1 MNPDTYAVCEKL
13 IPATYVQQGRE
24 SRRVRENKIK
34 HLLEQRKWPEDGWDE
49 ETIEMLLRELSVM
62 DSNNFQ
68 GNCGVGER
76 EGRVA
81 SDAVRRRHYGLA
93 HGIGRSGDITAIQPK
108 AAGSSIL
115 SKVTNS
121 MALDVLRMTGVRSAA
136 SCFVVPMATGM
147 SLVLCFLTLR
157 QQRPKAR
164 FILWPRIDQKSCFKA
179 IATAGF
185 ESVVIENKLEGDE
198 LRTDI
203 EAVSAKINELG
214 ADDILA
220 VFSTTSCFAPRVPER
235 LEELAKICQ
244 EKGIP
249 HVINNAYG
257 VQSSKCMHLI
267 QEASR
272 IGRVDAFVQSTDKN
286 FMVPVGGS
294 IIAGFDREFMDR
306 IGQTY
311 PGRASAS
318 PSIDLF
324 ITLLSLGSKGYKN
337 LLKERKELFKYLG
350 EELGKVAEKH
360 GERLL
365 HTPHNPISMAMTVNK
380 PDGDGKAL
388 TELGSMLFTRCVS
401 GARVVP
407 QGVSK
412 DINGHHFQGFGS
424 HSNNYPSAY
433 LTAAAAV
440 GMTREDVELFIKR
453 LDKTLSKW
461 KGKKD
466 VTTDQ
471 VNDESKDVVDDKV

>member
-1 MNPDTYAVCEKL
+1 M
-13 IPATYVQQGRE
+13 
-24 SRRVRENKIK
+24 
-34 HLLEQRKWPEDGWDE
+34 W
-49 ETIEMLLRELSVM
+49 
-62 DSNNFQ
+62 
-68 GNCGVGER
+68 
-76 EGRVA
+76 
-81 SDAVRRRHYGLA
+81 
-93 HGIGRSGDITAIQPK
+93 TAIYLIASAQHF
-108 AAGSSIL
+108 IHL
-115 SKVTNS
+115 SN
-121 MALDVLRMTGVRSAA
+121 LLGVRSAA

-203 EAVSAKINELG
+203 EAVSAKIEELG

-337 LLKERKELFKYLG
+337 LLKVGTSLFSVSYIIFVIRMDYL
-350 EELGKVAEKH
+350 H
-360 GERLL
+360 
-365 HTPHNPISMAMTVNK
+365 
-380 PDGDGKAL
+380 
-388 TELGSMLFTRCVS
+388 
-401 GARVVP
+401 
-407 QGVSK
+407 
-412 DINGHHFQGFGS
+412 
-424 HSNNYPSAY
+424 
-433 LTAAAAV
+433 
-440 GMTREDVELFIKR
+440 
-453 LDKTLSKW
+453 LS
-461 KGKKD
+461 
-466 VTTDQ
+466 
-471 VNDESKDVVDDKV
+471 